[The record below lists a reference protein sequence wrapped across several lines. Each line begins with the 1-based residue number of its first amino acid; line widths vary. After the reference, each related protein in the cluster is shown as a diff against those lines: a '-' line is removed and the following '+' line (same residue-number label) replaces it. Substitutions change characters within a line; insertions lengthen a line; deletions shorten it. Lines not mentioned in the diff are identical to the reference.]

1 MSFSLTDSI
10 SKKIFSIISLAV
22 LTILLMLFTGLYF
35 VKVLNRVQLIGAF
48 EREHSVSQ
56 FVGISKFYQYV
67 QSKDQHDYDLF
78 KKNID
83 HTISYSHYFGSLKE
97 DVKKNSISQV
107 AKHMDAIFSECNY
120 EEAKDIAFIVKI
132 FSSSPIIAKLVE
144 HSIASEKVTRKFVD
158 LGQEYIS
165 SENELRKMKIIHE
178 MKLLDNELTSIPAEF
193 AKTVAQL
200 ASWALSLAKK
210 VLWGIFS
217 IAFVLSITIAI
228 FISRSIT
235 APLAKCVEFAARIA
249 DSDLS
254 ERLSI
259 TSKDETAHLARAMNE
274 MCDNVSENLK
284 QIAAASVQLED
295 GSNNQ
300 AASIEETSSSL
311 EEITSMTKQN
321 SDNSDV
327 ANSAMVTANDVL
339 GKSIEIMSNLTISMD
354 ELSVSS
360 KETQKIVKTIDEI
373 AFQTNLLA
381 LNAAVEAARA
391 GEAGAGFSVV
401 AEEVRNL
408 ALRSAEAARSTA
420 GLIDNTVNKINIG
433 SELVSK
439 TSSAYKEVESNSAQ
453 VGELLQ
459 KIAAASREQSQGIAQ
474 INSAVATLD
483 TVVQQ
488 NAANAETLARNAET
502 FKTI

>member
-1 MSFSLTDSI
+1 MSFSLVDSI

-22 LTILLMLFTGLYF
+22 VTVLIILFTGLYF
-35 VKVLNRVQLIGAF
+35 VKVLNRVQIVGAF
-48 EREHSVSQ
+48 ERGHSVSQ
-56 FVGISKFYQYV
+56 FFGISKFYQYV
-67 QSKDQHDYDLF
+67 QSGNQDDYNSF
-78 KKNID
+78 KQNID
-83 HTISYSHYFGSLKE
+83 RTISYSHYFGILKE
-97 DVKKNSISQV
+97 DTKKYSISEV

-120 EEAKDIAFIVKI
+120 EEAKDIAFIVKV
-132 FSSSPIIAKLVE
+132 FSSSPLIAKLVK
-144 HSIASEKVTRKFVD
+144 HSRAGEKVTLKFMG
-158 LGQEYIS
+158 LAQEYAT
-165 SENELRKMKIIHE
+165 SENEIRKTEIIHE
-178 MKLLDNELTSIPAEF
+178 MNLLDNELTSVPEKFAETL
-193 AKTVAQL
+193 AEL
-200 ASWALSLAKK
+200 ASWALSLARK
-210 VLWGIFS
+210 VLWSIFS
-217 IAFVLSITIAI
+217 IAVVISFTIAVL
-228 FISRSIT
+228 ISRSIT
-235 APLAKCVEFAARIA
+235 VPLTKCVDFASRIA
-249 DSDLS
+249 DGDLS

-259 TSKDETAHLARAMNE
+259 TSKDETAHLTKAMNT
-274 MCDNVSENLK
+274 MCDKVSENFK
-284 QIAAASVQLED
+284 QIASASVQLED

-300 AASIEETSSSL
+300 AASIQETSSSL
-311 EEITSMTKQN
+311 EEITSMTKEN
-321 SDNSDV
+321 ADNSDT
-327 ANSAMVTANDVL
+327 ANSAMVNANDLL

-433 SELVSK
+433 SELLSK
-439 TSSAYKEVESNSAQ
+439 TSSAYKEVESNASQ
-453 VGELLQ
+453 VGKLLQ
-459 KIAAASREQSQGIAQ
+459 KIAAASQEQSQGIAQ
-474 INSAVATLD
+474 MNIAVAEMD

-488 NAANAETLARNAET
+488 NAANAETLARNAAT

>member
-1 MSFSLTDSI
+1 MSFSLVDSI

-22 LTILLMLFTGLYF
+22 LTILIILFTGLYF
-35 VKVLNRVQLIGAF
+35 VKVLNRVQIVGAF
-48 EREHSVSQ
+48 ERGHSVSQ

-67 QSKDQHDYDLF
+67 QSGDQHDYDLF
-78 KKNID
+78 KQNIER
-83 HTISYSHYFGSLKE
+83 TISYSHYFGIIKE
-97 DVKKNSISQV
+97 DVKKNSLSQV

-132 FSSSPIIAKLVE
+132 FFSSPLIAKLVE
-144 HSIASEKVTRKFVD
+144 HSQKSEKATLKFMG
-158 LGQEYIS
+158 LAQEYAA
-165 SENELRKMKIIHE
+165 SENEIQKTEMIHK
-178 MKLLDNELTSIPAEF
+178 MKLLDNELTSIPENFAE
-193 AKTVAQL
+193 TVTQL
-200 ASWALSLAKK
+200 ASWALSLARK
-210 VLWGIFS
+210 VLWSIFS
-217 IAFVLSITIAI
+217 IAFVISFTIAVL
-228 FISRSIT
+228 ISRSIT
-235 APLAKCVEFAARIA
+235 APLAKCVEFATRIA
-249 DSDLS
+249 DSDFS

-259 TSKDETAHLARAMNE
+259 TSKDETAQLSKAMNT
-274 MCDNVSENLK
+274 MCDKVSENVK
-284 QIAAASVQLED
+284 EIVAASGQLASA
-295 GSNNQ
+295 SNNQ
-300 AASIEETSSSL
+300 AASIQETSSSL
-311 EEITSMTKQN
+311 EEITSMTKEN
-321 SDNSDV
+321 ADNSDT
-327 ANSAMVTANDVL
+327 ANSAMVNANNLL

-354 ELSVSS
+354 ELFISS

-408 ALRSAEAARSTA
+408 ALRSAEAAKSTG

-433 SELVSK
+433 SELVNKASA
-439 TSSAYKEVESNSAQ
+439 AYKKVESNATQ

-474 INSAVATLD
+474 MNTAVAEMD

-488 NAANAETLARNAET
+488 NAANAETLASNAAT